1 VTSGQPK
8 SLVETSRL
16 PGLVVTQASRI
27 AVGGG
32 WHMLG
37 AQIKHT
43 EGRRTS
49 VEGIRIH
56 GRTYYEH
63 VNLGAMHA
71 WMSEM
76 SGMSRLRCTSVDSLL
91 DELP

>member
-8 SLVETSRL
+8 LLVETSRL
-16 PGLVVTQASRI
+16 LGLAVTRASRVV
-27 AVGGG
+27 VGGG
-32 WHMLG
+32 SHMLG
-37 AQIKHT
+37 AQTKHT

-56 GRTYYEH
+56 GRTYHEH

-71 WMSEM
+71 WMSGM
-76 SGMSRLRCTSVDSLL
+76 FGMSRWRCTSVDSLL